1 MSPVITHLEMNGINY
16 AWLDIVRCLVIVSLF
31 NRKYLKQE
39 SGDKKGQKFDTSEWV
54 LKSKRPNVSF
64 PT

>member
-1 MSPVITHLEMNGINY
+1 MNGINY
-16 AWLDIVRCLVIVSLF
+16 AWLDIVKSLLIVSLY

-39 SGDKKGQKFDTSEWV
+39 SGDKKGLNFDTSEWA